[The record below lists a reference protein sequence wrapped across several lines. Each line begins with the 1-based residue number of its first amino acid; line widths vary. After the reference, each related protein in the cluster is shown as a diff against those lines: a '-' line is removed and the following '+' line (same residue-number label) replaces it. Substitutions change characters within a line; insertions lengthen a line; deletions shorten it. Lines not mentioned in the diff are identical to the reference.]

1 MEKKPCLNCGKE
13 LKQEKGKRE
22 KKFCNSTCRS
32 AYWQKTHK
40 DSKGKKYKLVPI
52 EEYEKLTKPQEFMDK
67 KVIVIEPKEEDIPNW
82 KKAYNEYLKTKNN
95 KK

>member
-1 MEKKPCLNCGKE
+1 
-13 LKQEKGKRE
+13 
-22 KKFCNSTCRS
+22 
-32 AYWQKTHK
+32 
-40 DSKGKKYKLVPI
+40 
-52 EEYEKLTKPQEFMDK
+52 MDK